1 MTTHVALL
9 RGVNLG
15 ARNKVPKQMLL
26 DVFAEAGAADVRTY
40 LQSGN
45 VLFQADD
52 RQVDAIAAAVSA
64 ALLDRLGLTVPVVVR
79 SVAEL
84 RAIVAANPF
93 AAAGHPAEQLHVLF
107 LGNDPAADAIARLDP
122 DWGAP
127 DQFAVIGRAVYL
139 SLPGGVQRSRLTNDW
154 FDRRLGVV
162 STSRNWRTTRK
173 LLELCDAR

>member
-9 RGVNLG
+9 RGINLG
-15 ARNKVPKQMLL
+15 ARNKVPKQTLL
-26 DVFAEAGAADVRTY
+26 DAFAEAGAADVRTY
-40 LQSGN
+40 IQSGN

-52 RQVDAIAAAVSA
+52 GQIDAIAAAIPA
-64 ALLDRLGLTVPVVVR
+64 ALLDRLGLAVPVVVR
-79 SVAEL
+79 PVAEL
-84 RAIVAANPF
+84 RATVADNLFIAT
-93 AAAGHPAEQLHVLF
+93 GHPAEQLHVLF
-107 LGNDPAADAIARLDP
+107 LDEEPASDAIGRLDP

-173 LLELCDAR
+173 LLELCEAN